1 MCTPKSFGRQYYVCL
16 EDIFNKLL
24 GFQTKT
30 FKECLHIKKQFINC
44 SAQLEKKPVSAHRR
58 QNSRKESMPVVP
70 AIRKAKEGGS
80 LDPRRLRLQ

>member
-1 MCTPKSFGRQYYVCL
+1 MCSPKSFGRQYYVCL

-44 SAQLEKKPVSAHRR
+44 SAQLEKNLLVLTRDR
-58 QNSRKESMPVVP
+58 TVE
-70 AIRKAKEGGS
+70 RKACLWFQLFE
-80 LDPRRLRLQ
+80 RLRREDHLTPGD